1 VDVMPTDQDRSVAA
15 GRAERVAEGVYAYL
29 QPDGSWWINNCGF
42 LDGGDHTVVIDTCST
57 EARTRALL
65 ATAAGTTGSVVS
77 KVINTHHHG
86 DHTNGNY
93 LAADAVVIG
102 HRKTREQVLAT
113 GLHTYEGVFT
123 GGDWG
128 KLVLRPPEI
137 VFDDRMTVY
146 AGGHTIELI
155 HPGYAAHTTNDVLV
169 WLPEQRVLFAGDLV
183 FNGGSPFTVMGS
195 VAGSRAALDV
205 IRELEPRVIVP
216 GHGPVCELSQLDRID
231 AYLAFVQRLAERG
244 KESGRT
250 PLEVSREAEL
260 GEFAGLGEL
269 ERLPANL
276 HRAYAEL
283 DGAEWGADIDL
294 VAAVVDMVAYNGE
307 PIRCFN

>member
-1 VDVMPTDQDRSVAA
+1 VDVVSTDQDRSSAA
-15 GRAERVAEGVYAYL
+15 ASVQEVTEGVFAYV

-42 LDGGDHTVVIDTCST
+42 LDGGDHTVLIDTCST

-65 ATAAGTTGSVVS
+65 AASTGTTGSTVT

-86 DHTNGNY
+86 DHTHGNY
-93 LAADAVVIG
+93 LASDAVVIG
-102 HRKTREQVLAT
+102 HRKTREAMLAA
-113 GLHTYEGVFT
+113 GLDTYEGLFS
-123 GGDWG
+123 GSDWG
-128 KLVLRPPEI
+128 HLELRPPEI
-137 VFDDRMTVY
+137 VFDDRLTVY

-155 HPGYAAHTTNDVLV
+155 HPGHAAHTTNDVLV
-169 WLPEQRVLFAGDLV
+169 WLPEQRVLFSGDLV
-183 FNGGSPFTVMGS
+183 FNGGSPFALMGS

-216 GHGPVCELSQLDRID
+216 GHGPVCDLSQLDPLD
-231 AYLAFVQRLAERG
+231 AYLAFVQRLAEQG

-250 PLEVSREAEL
+250 PLELAREADL
-260 GEFAGLGEL
+260 GEFAGWGEL

-283 DGAEWGADIDL
+283 DGAEWGAEIDL
-294 VAAVVDMVAYNGE
+294 VAASVDMVTYNGG
-307 PIRCFN
+307 PVRCFN